1 MPRSVAANL
10 SEAAWS
16 EQNDIEHSNFEHIK
30 LTLWNLPEFNVMTHG
45 NRAQERL
52 NLEIEIYSAS
62 LKSLGLSDTALTPT
76 NQVILS
82 DEDHVFFNEDYEKH
96 WWQALPEALT
106 VTSLVLK
113 VRHDRT
119 WKPATL
125 DNLVS
130 RVPNLEE
137 FRYEHMPQ
145 DPAANA
151 IPIHHNPSFSA
162 KR

>member
-1 MPRSVAANL
+1 ML
-10 SEAAWS
+10 SSCE
-16 EQNDIEHSNFEHIK
+16 
-30 LTLWNLPEFNVMTHG
+30 P
-45 NRAQERL
+45 QERL

-96 WWQALPEALT
+96 WWQTLPEALT

-162 KR
+162 KRWSRALVYYTRIRKQYYFTPHKIHSLATEFDPLRRPTADD